1 MDIRFD
7 KLHKLKLN
15 NWIEEKEA
23 VNVGTKQPLTRGSK
37 KSKKNQKPAQ
47 SSLRALIIGMVI
59 VILVYLLSL
68 PLSHLGKSKMEF
80 YPLFLLNLGSSL
92 NEFSEKINN
101 YEQYAVKWWG
111 KRFMVTV
118 QVPVKGNCD
127 EFESVSQQHVL
138 YVVG

>member
-1 MDIRFD
+1 VDIRFD

-15 NWIEEKEA
+15 NWIEETEA

-37 KSKKNQKPAQ
+37 KSKKIQKPAQ

-59 VILVYLLSL
+59 IILVYLLSL
-68 PLSHLGKSKMEF
+68 PSSHLGESKMEF
-80 YPLFLLNLGSSL
+80 YLLSMLNLGSSL
-92 NEFSEKINN
+92 NEFSEKINS
-101 YEQYAVKWWG
+101 YVQYAVKWWG

-127 EFESVSQQHVL
+127 EFENVSQQHVL
-138 YVVG
+138 CVVG